1 MGDIGGL
8 VAVVVLVAANS
19 FFVAVEFG
27 LVAVDRT
34 KVDLAVEAGDRR
46 AGVLAGLLR
55 RLSFHL
61 SGVQLGITVCS
72 VVLGVL
78 AAPVVAS
85 LLEPA
90 LRHVVGDRVV
100 RSVSVGVALAL
111 ATVAQMVIGELIPKA
126 IAVAKPL
133 ETARAL
139 APAQRAFA
147 FVAGPLI
154 RLFDGAATG
163 VVRLLGIEPSED
175 LSSVRSRS
183 ELARLVASSGRS
195 GTMGRAEAQLV
206 SRAFRFTEKSVG
218 EVLTPRP
225 DVIALPDAATGAE
238 LSELSLA
245 TGHSRF
251 PVYDGDL
258 DSVVGVVHVKSLFD
272 VEPDVRESVP
282 VSDLMVAPMVVPESR
297 DLDTLLPDMRQR
309 GAYLVVVADEYGGTA
324 GIVTVEDLIEELV
337 GEIDDEHDVATQQV
351 SRRGGGEVVLSGG
364 FHADEVR
371 DASGFEMPEGGYD
384 TLAGFVL
391 DRLGRIPVVGDEMDE
406 AGWVIRVEEMDRRRI
421 AKVSL
426 RAPADRDDPRG
437 S

>member
-1 MGDIGGL
+1 MGDLWGL
-8 VAVVVLVAANS
+8 VAVVVLVAANA

-61 SGVQLGITVCS
+61 SGVQMGITVCS
-72 VVLGVL
+72 VLLGVL
-78 AAPVVAS
+78 AEPAVAS
-85 LLEPA
+85 LLEPL
-90 LRHVVGDRVV
+90 LRPLVGERAV
-100 RSVSVGVALAL
+100 RSVSVVVALAL

-126 IAVAKPL
+126 VAVARPL

-154 RLFDGAATG
+154 HLFDSAALG
-163 VVRLLGIEPSED
+163 VVRLLGIEPSEE
-175 LSSVRSRS
+175 LSSVRSRP
-183 ELARLVASSGRS
+183 ELARLVLSSGQS
-195 GTMGRAEAQLV
+195 GTMGRAEVQLV
-206 SRAFRFTEKSVG
+206 TRAFRFTEKAVG

-225 DVIALPDAATGAE
+225 DVIALPSESTGAD
-238 LSELSLA
+238 LSELTLA

-272 VEPDVRESVP
+272 VEPDGRDSVP
-282 VSDLMVAPMVVPESR
+282 VRDLMTAPMVVPESR
-297 DLDTLLPDMRQR
+297 DLDTLLPDMRQH
-309 GAYLVVVADEYGGTA
+309 GAYLVIVADEYGGTA

-337 GEIDDEHDVATQQV
+337 GEIDDEHDVTTQQV
-351 SRRGGGEVVLSGG
+351 SRGGAGEMVLSGG
-364 FHADEVR
+364 LHADEVR
-371 DASGFEMPEGGYD
+371 EASGFEMPDGDYD
-384 TLAGFVL
+384 TLAGFLL
-391 DRLGRIPVVGDEMDE
+391 DRMGRIPVVGDDVRHE
-406 AGWVIRVEEMDRRRI
+406 GWVLRVEGMDRRRI
-421 AKVSL
+421 ARVSL
-426 RAPADRDDPRG
+426 RAPADRSEGLSP
-437 S
+437 

>member
-1 MGDIGGL
+1 MGDLGGL
-8 VAVVVLVAANS
+8 VAVVVLVAANA

-46 AGVLAGLLR
+46 AGVLAGLLG

-72 VVLGVL
+72 VLLGVL
-78 AAPVVAS
+78 AEPAVAS

-90 LRHVVGDRVV
+90 LRPVVGESAV
-100 RSVSVGVALAL
+100 RGVSVVVALAL

-133 ETARAL
+133 ETARTL
-139 APAQRAFA
+139 ARAQRAYA

-154 RLFDGAATG
+154 RLFDGAATR
-163 VVRLLGIEPSED
+163 VVRLMGIEPSED
-175 LSSVRSRS
+175 LGSVRSRH
-183 ELARLVASSGRS
+183 ELARLVVSSGKS
-195 GTMGRAEAQLV
+195 GTMRNTEVQLV
-206 SRAFRFTEKSVG
+206 TRAFRFTEKSVG

-225 DVIALPDAATGAE
+225 DVAALPSDATGGDLGE
-238 LSELSLA
+238 ISLA

-258 DSVVGVVHVKSLFD
+258 DTVIGVVHVKSLFD
-272 VEPDVRESVP
+272 VEPAARSSVP
-282 VSDLMVAPMVVPESR
+282 VAELMAPAMVVPESR

-337 GEIDDEHDVATQQV
+337 GEIDDEHDVTTEQIERG
-351 SRRGGGEVVLSGG
+351 SRGEVVLPGG
-364 FHADEVR
+364 LHADEVR
-371 DASGFEMPEGGYD
+371 DASGFEVPEGGYD

-391 DRLGRIPVVGDEMDE
+391 DRLGKIPVVGDEVRHE
-406 AGWVIRVEEMDRRRI
+406 GWVIRVEEMDRRRI
-421 AKVSL
+421 ARVLL
-426 RAPADRDDPRG
+426 RAPEQP
-437 S
+437 